1 MCNFFLLQPPALI
14 PPPLLCRIVEET
26 GSQSSNREY
35 VLCRPLTPANRP
47 EPFIFSGKQEEQ
59 QQLVVGINGNGQKE
73 GRIVPIFIRL
83 LLLPLA
89 IQYKLHIRSSV
100 HPPHI
105 IHVDRALQQGIYS
118 VLYQQVIVNIL
129 FSAPSLEYVGGLL
142 ACSKDFLPKLVICFV
157 FHGIQFCETFVYD
170 YFWARNMPQCTYIK
184 FPWDVS

>member
-1 MCNFFLLQPPALI
+1 MFTCVTFSFFSLLHWFLLFF
-14 PPPLLCRIVEET
+14 VGT

-47 EPFIFSGKQEEQ
+47 EPFIFSGKQEEH

-73 GRIVPIFIRL
+73 GRIVPIFIRLL

-129 FSAPSLEYVGGLL
+129 FSAPSLEYVGGL
-142 ACSKDFLPKLVICFV
+142 ACLLQGLPAEIGYLFRVPRHPIRRKICLRLLLGKEHAPLYV
-157 FHGIQFCETFVYD
+157 H
-170 YFWARNMPQCTYIK
+170 
-184 FPWDVS
+184 